1 MGIKGMSQFLK
12 KYNVRETVDIAYL
25 RYKKVAIDTPM
36 YFYKFKSVCDPQSL
50 DWLCHFANLTS
61 FLRRH
66 DIHPVFVFE
75 GKAPVEKA
83 GVQEERRQQRQKYVS
98 KTDNIER
105 DLEKYLEDG
114 TLTDL
119 LHQVATSK
127 RAKNSLLPR
136 KRLLVRSSTSGRIA
150 SLSTAEGEG
159 EERCTGVVDSSL
171 VYLVQEEIKHRRKY
185 DVTITSECVKKLKEL
200 LELLGV
206 CYIQSD
212 GEAER
217 DCVSLFYK
225 GLVDYIIT
233 EDTDVLAYNATLSG
247 AKTVTDRRRIE
258 DPARE
263 ECEIKR
269 DLVVILDLCT
279 DDLTFVQISK
289 QNVLNVLGLSADTF
303 TDFCIMCGTD
313 YNKNIFRVGI
323 ETSFKLLTKHH
334 FIENVP
340 LDTAILNH
348 HRVRQLFTI
357 QTDSETKF
365 QNKDVKWCRLPSS
378 HFVDN
383 MAVFKFTYGIRN
395 INVTQVLQDLGGL
408 GINI

>member
-75 GKAPVEKA
+75 GKAPAEKA

-127 RAKNSLLPR
+127 RATSLLPR
-136 KRLLVRSSTSGRIA
+136 KRLLVRSSAFGRID

-159 EERCTGVVDSSL
+159 KERCTGVVDTPKAV
-171 VYLVQEEIKHRRKY
+171 VYLVQEEIKRRRKS

-225 GLVDYIIT
+225 GMVDYIIT
-233 EDTDVLAYNATLSG
+233 GDTDVLAYNASG
-247 AKTVTDRRRIE
+247 IWAAGRPPSEGTKI
-258 DPARE
+258 RE

-289 QNVLNVLGLSADTF
+289 QNVLNLLGLSADTF

-323 ETSFKLLTKHH
+323 ETAFKLLTKHH

-357 QTDSETKF
+357 QTDSEIKC
-365 QNKDVKWCRLPSS
+365 QSDVKWCRLPSS
-378 HFVDN
+378 DFVDN
-383 MAVFKFTYGIRN
+383 MAIFKFTYGIRN
-395 INVTQVLQDLGGL
+395 INVAQVLQDLGGL

>member
-1 MGIKGMSQFLK
+1 M
-12 KYNVRETVDIAYL
+12 
-25 RYKKVAIDTPM
+25 
-36 YFYKFKSVCDPQSL
+36 
-50 DWLCHFANLTS
+50 
-61 FLRRH
+61 
-66 DIHPVFVFE
+66 
-75 GKAPVEKA
+75 
-83 GVQEERRQQRQKYVS
+83 
-98 KTDNIER
+98 
-105 DLEKYLEDG
+105 
-114 TLTDL
+114 
-119 LHQVATSK
+119 
-127 RAKNSLLPR
+127 
-136 KRLLVRSSTSGRIA
+136 
-150 SLSTAEGEG
+150 
-159 EERCTGVVDSSL
+159 
-171 VYLVQEEIKHRRKY
+171 
-185 DVTITSECVKKLKEL
+185 
-200 LELLGV
+200 
-206 CYIQSD
+206 
-212 GEAER
+212 
-217 DCVSLFYK
+217 
-225 GLVDYIIT
+225 
-233 EDTDVLAYNATLSG
+233 
-247 AKTVTDRRRIE
+247 
-258 DPARE
+258 
-263 ECEIKR
+263 
-269 DLVVILDLCT
+269 VILDLCT

-378 HFVDN
+378 DFVDN